1 MEENTLTPKE
11 SVELAEATRK
21 ARAESFRLL
30 AEVHA
35 EVDPIIDARREAEE

>member
-1 MEENTLTPKE
+1 MEENPLNRNETA
-11 SVELAEATRK
+11 ELAEATRK